1 MVSLKRPV
9 VRFPIRQERLL
20 SKYAICLSVVLISCS
35 HEPVARLLDTAIVSD
50 NKYIYLST
58 PWVDFSRRDRLQAL
72 LEAKKI
78 IIEALRRQFPNNY
91 VTESIVN
98 SLKATNSEELA
109 HILKMTERWINNHQD
124 RLNQFGFRPQDFIP
138 SAAIISFGGGGKLDF
153 ANDKIPENS
162 GKNIAKQGRPNRR
175 VAGRGAVAM
184 GGLGLLRNGGS
195 FTVGIVIVPMKVI
208 KIHKITKEVEE
219 SWYRF
224 KMSVVGIPDV
234 NLIVQG
240 NKRGRAGLR
249 LGIGLVFGE
258 LQDPEDFGGFSIGYS
273 FNYKYG
279 TTELVQR
286 VDKEGQSLLGFY
298 DNDNVWHER
307 KGHGLNIKVAALM
320 RNLSAS
326 FQNVYIIA
334 SYRLGLQQGS
344 DHEYNAGP
352 VLKLNRLLEL
362 LTGQDLSDI
371 DNDKDVSTK

>member
-1 MVSLKRPV
+1 M
-9 VRFPIRQERLL
+9 L
-20 SKYAICLSVVLISCS
+20 SKLFTILLVLTSCS
-35 HEPVARLLDTAIVSD
+35 HEPVAWHKDTRIVAD

-58 PWVDFSRRDRLQAL
+58 PWVDFTKRDRLQAL
-72 LEAKKI
+72 LEAKRI
-78 IIEALRRQFPNNY
+78 IVATLRRQFPDNS
-91 VTESIVN
+91 VTEEVIDK
-98 SLKATNSEELA
+98 LEATDREELERV
-109 HILKMTERWINNHQD
+109 LVMTERWINDHQD
-124 RLNQFGFRPQDFIP
+124 RLNRFGFRPQNFIP

-153 ANDKIPENS
+153 ANDKIPASS
-162 GKNIAKQGRPNRR
+162 GKSVAKQGSEELSKLRKVPA
-175 VAGRGAVAM
+175 VGGKAGVAM

-195 FTVGIVIVPMKVI
+195 FTVGIVIVPMKII
-208 KIHKITKEVEE
+208 KIHKITKEIEE

-234 NLIVQG
+234 NLVVQG
-240 NKRGRAGLR
+240 SKRGRAGLR
-249 LGIGLVFGE
+249 LGVGLVFGE

-279 TTELVQR
+279 ATELVQR
-286 VDKEGQSLLGFY
+286 VDKEGRSLLGFF

-307 KGHGLNIKVAALM
+307 KGHGINIKVAALM
-320 RNLSAS
+320 RSLGAS

-362 LTGQDLSDI
+362 LTGQDLSELDEK
-371 DNDKDVSTK
+371 NTLAK